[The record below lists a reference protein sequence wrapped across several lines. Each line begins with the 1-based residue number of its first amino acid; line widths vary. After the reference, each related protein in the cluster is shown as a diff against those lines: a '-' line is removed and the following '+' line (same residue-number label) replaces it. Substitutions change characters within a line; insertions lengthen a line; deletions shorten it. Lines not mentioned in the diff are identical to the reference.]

1 MKRLLSILT
10 LLCAFGLTTIS
21 IVQSAPSIEESTS
34 IVQGTLMEINGSF
47 YVIKDS
53 TGKEQRIHVDKSTII
68 IGKVQPGVQVKAQM
82 TKDGHASAVMIAES

>member
-10 LLCAFGLTTIS
+10 LLFAFGLSTTS

-47 YVIKDS
+47 YVIMDN
-53 TGKEQRIHVDKSTII
+53 TGKEQRIHVDNSTII

-82 TKDGHASAVMIAES
+82 TKDGHASAVMITEG